1 MIRVTISSITPR
13 GVHPQ
18 FFGTFARQFEADDYE
33 KQWRKLAAQAGVM
46 IRVDKE
52 GIPA

>member
-18 FFGTFARQFEADDYE
+18 FFGSFARKIEADDYA
-33 KQWRKLAAQAGVM
+33 KTWRKLAAQAGTM
-46 IRVDKE
+46 IRIDKE
-52 GIPA
+52 KVQ